1 MKLLKRLTKKYEAPC
16 GIITDGLRAYLAA
29 MNEIACADRHEVG
42 RGLNNRPHLVTREV
56 YKRRR
61 SAALVEWG
69 ALAV

>member
-1 MKLLKRLTKKYEAPC
+1 
-16 GIITDGLRAYLAA
+16 LAA